1 MIDWDSP
8 TGVLCGVAIYFA
20 VLMLIAWR
28 TGRNASNAQF
38 FLASRRAN
46 WFVVAFGMIGATLS
60 GITFTSIPGL
70 VGSSGFSYWLLVAGY
85 VVGYTI
91 IATVLLPLYYRLH
104 LTSIYGYLRQ
114 RFGAWSFRTGSAIF
128 LVSQLLA
135 SSLRLLLLIEIVHR
149 FALAELGVPFWGSV
163 VISLALIWAYTFRGG
178 IHTIV
183 WTDVFQT
190 MFMLAAVGWSI
201 WAAAQILDKG
211 WADVASAWT
220 PESSRIF
227 LHDDFW
233 SNAWQFVHAVA
244 SGALITIAM
253 TGLDQDM
260 MQKNLSCRTLVQSQR
275 NMALFTIFLV
285 FVNLLFLFLGA
296 VLHFTARQRGIVL
309 PGETDLVYPTL
320 AFGHLASGTGVIFL
334 LGMIAAT
341 FSGADASLTALT
353 TTTCVDFLGFTE
365 SSDDRKHRC
374 VRVGV
379 HLIYAVLTSVV
390 IMLLRQWT
398 SGQATIQSLLYLVG
412 LTYGP
417 LLGLFAFGL
426 LTRRRLREPLVPVVC
441 AVAPIIAY
449 VLDDRK
455 FFCGVEFGLLLILVN
470 AALTWLGLFAISRVD
485 VLETDQ
491 TCPGG
496 RRMISWL

>member
-8 TGVLCGVAIYFA
+8 KGVLCGVAIYFA

-46 WFVVAFGMIGATLS
+46 WFVVSFGMIGATLS
-60 GITFTSIPGL
+60 GVTFTSIPGL

-85 VVGYTI
+85 VLGYAM
-91 IATVLLPLYYRLH
+91 IATVLLPLYYRLK
-104 LTSIYGYLRQ
+104 LTSIYGYLRH
-114 RFGAWSFRTGSAIF
+114 RFGMWSFRTGSAMF
-128 LVSQLLA
+128 LVSQLLI
-135 SSLRLLLLIEIVHR
+135 SSLRLLLLVEIVHR

-163 VISLALIWAYTFRGG
+163 VVSLALIWTYTFRGG

-190 MFMLAAVGWSI
+190 SFMLAAVGWSI
-201 WAAAQILDKG
+201 WAAAQILDRG
-211 WADVASAWT
+211 WIDVANAWT
-220 PESSRIF
+220 PETAWIF
-227 LHDDFW
+227 RYDDFW
-233 SNAWQFVHAVA
+233 SNAWQLVHAVV

-275 NMALFTIFLV
+275 NMALFTIFLAL
-285 FVNLLFLFLGA
+285 VNLLFLFWGA
-296 VLHFTARQRGIVL
+296 VLYFTARQRGIVL
-309 PGETDLVYPTL
+309 PIETDLVYPTM

-365 SSDDRKHRC
+365 SSDGRTHRRF
-374 VRVGV
+374 RVGV
-379 HLIYAVLTSVV
+379 HLIYAALTFVV
-390 IMLLRQWT
+390 IMLLRQLT
-398 SGQATIQSLLYLVG
+398 SGQATIQSLLFMVG

-417 LLGLFAFGL
+417 LLGLFTFGL
-426 LTRRRLREPLVPVVC
+426 LTRRQLREPLVPLVC
-441 AVAPIIAY
+441 ILAPIFAY
-449 VLDDRK
+449 ALEDRN
-455 FFCGVEFGLLLILVN
+455 FFCGVKLGLLLIAVN
-470 AALTWLGLFAISRVD
+470 AGLTWLGLLLISRGA
-485 VLETDQ
+485 EFEKDQ
-491 TCPGG
+491 TCPAGTEDI
-496 RRMISWL
+496 R